1 MHGAAV
7 VVGVGESTYY
17 KRGGATETEF
27 QLACIAIRN
36 AVADAGLTMADVD
49 GFVSYMDRNEPVRL
63 SAALGVGDLNF
74 TAQTFGGGGNGA
86 GAAVTLADAAISAG
100 YAQCVVAFR
109 SLAQGQFHR
118 YGRTGAPRRTSGAA
132 AFTAPYGMQSPAQI
146 CAMQTM
152 RYMHEHGIVQD
163 SLAEVVLASYV
174 HAQRNP
180 RAVRYGVPLTRAE
193 YHASRWIA
201 EPFHLYDC
209 CPENDGAA
217 AIVVTTAERAR
228 DLRRAPVSIVAAAH
242 GLSRRDGVA
251 AFGEANF
258 PTAHHHHVGE
268 MLWQRAGVRPP
279 DIRVAQ
285 FYENFTGPV
294 LMAIAEMGFCEPG
307 ELNDFVADGNICWPH
322 GRLPINTSGGNL
334 GEGYIHGF
342 GNVVEAIRQVR
353 GESTCQVDGVELS
366 LSVSGPGYAPGSAVL
381 FGAAS

>member
-17 KRGGATETEF
+17 KRGGATESEF
-27 QLACIAIRN
+27 QLACTAIRR
-36 AVADAGLTMADVD
+36 AVADAGLELSDVD
-49 GFVSYMDRNEPVRL
+49 GFTSYMDRNEPVRM
-63 SAALGVGDLNF
+63 SAALGVGALNF

-86 GAAVTLADAAISAG
+86 AAAVTLADAAISAG
-100 YAQCVVAFR
+100 YAETIVVFR
-109 SLAQGQFHR
+109 ALAQGQFHR
-118 YGRTGAPRRTSGAA
+118 YGQAGRPRRTRGAG
-132 AFTAPYGMQSPAQI
+132 AFTAPYGMLSAAQI

-152 RYMHEHGIVQD
+152 RYMHDHGVTQD
-163 SLAEVVLASYV
+163 SLAEIVLTCFE

-180 RAVRYGVPLTRAE
+180 RAIRYGTPLTREE

-217 AIVVTTAERAR
+217 AIVVTTKERAR
-228 DLRRAPVSIVAAAH
+228 DCAKAPVPIVAAAH
-242 GLSRRDGVA
+242 GLGHRDGVA

-258 PTAHHHHVGE
+258 PTAHHRHVGAK
-268 MLWQRAGVRPP
+268 LWERAGCGPQ
-279 DIRVAQ
+279 DIQVAQ

-307 ELNDFVADGNICWPH
+307 ELNDFVADGNIRWPD
-322 GRLPINTSGGNL
+322 GGLPINTAGGNL

-342 GNVVEAIRQVR
+342 GNVVEAVRQVR
-353 GESTCQVDGVELS
+353 GESTCQVADVELS
-366 LSVSGPGYAPGSAVL
+366 LSVSGPGYAPGSAIL
-381 FGAAS
+381 FGRG